1 VIEVAYPTILEVFKA
16 SVKAQGAK
24 RAIITL
30 DPEGKDYVGISFDE
44 LDRLSGRVAAGLAQ
58 LGVKPGEKVA
68 ILSKPRP
75 EWAAAMLGILKAGAV
90 VVPLDA
96 LLKRAEIHRLLAAC
110 DTVGVIVSQELYPMV
125 EGLALPEFIVNLDS
139 KPEGAEDVQLLS
151 WEELLVDKPHPAPK
165 VKPDDLAFLLN
176 TSGTTGDAKPV
187 MLAHENITA
196 NLSAVLERL
205 DVTADDVVLSIA
217 PWNHSFG
224 LAVLIASIW
233 CGATYIYTN
242 DYANLA
248 EVMRRYRVS
257 ILVAVPKLFQAM
269 YQRVEATIQ
278 ESVWKRLLYRFAP
291 RVIGWLLKRRLTGG
305 RLRFFLSG
313 SAPLSPEVI
322 RGFRGLGV
330 GMIEGYGMTEAS
342 PVLSFSTPFNDKA
355 GSVGPALSNVEVKLI
370 DPDGEGVGELLV
382 RGPNIMRGYYKN
394 PERTR
399 EVLDEEGWLHT
410 GDLAYIDKEGWLY
423 LKGRRKS
430 LIVLAT
436 GKNVYPEEIEW
447 ELGRSPLIE
456 EILVRGV
463 RRGETEAIQ
472 ALVYPNWE
480 ELDKSL
486 SKDEVRKLIWEEI
499 KRRNKHLASY
509 KRIKSEGD
517 VIIVDEPFE
526 KTSLRDIKRF
536 LYTAEG

>member
-1 VIEVAYPTILEVFKA
+1 MYPTILEVFQS
-16 SVKAQGAK
+16 SVKAQGEK
-24 RAIITL
+24 EAIITL
-30 DPEGKDYVGISFDE
+30 APEGKDYVGISFSG
-44 LDRLSGRVAAGLAQ
+44 LDRLSDQVAAGLDH

-90 VVPLDA
+90 AVPIDA
-96 LLKRAEIHRLLAAC
+96 LLKRPEIHRLLAAC
-110 DTVGVIVSQELYPMV
+110 DIVGVVVSQELYPMV
-125 EGLALPEFIVNLDS
+125 EGLALPEFIVSLDS
-139 KPEGAEDVQLLS
+139 KVEGRSEDVQLLT
-151 WEELLVDKPHPAPK
+151 WEELLADRPLPAPR
-165 VKPDDLAFLLN
+165 VEPEDLAFLLN

-187 MLAHENITA
+187 MLSHENITS
-196 NLSAVLERL
+196 NLSSVLERI
-205 DVTADDVVLSIA
+205 DVSSDDVVLSIA

-224 LAVLIASIW
+224 LAALIASLW

-248 EVMRRYRVS
+248 EVMSRYRVS
-257 ILVAVPKLFQAM
+257 ILVAVPKLFHSI
-269 YQRVEATIQ
+269 YQRVEGAIQ
-278 ESVWKRLLYRFAP
+278 ESRWKRMLYRTFP
-291 RVIGWLLKRRLTGG
+291 KGIGWLLKRRLTKG

-322 RGFRGLGV
+322 RGFRRMGI

-342 PVLSFSTPFNDKA
+342 PVISFSTPFNDKP
-355 GSVGPALSNVEVKLI
+355 GSVGPPLSNVEAKLI
-370 DPDGEGVGELLV
+370 DIDDEGVGELLV

-399 EVLDEEGWLHT
+399 EVLDDEGWLHT
-410 GDLAYIDKEGWLY
+410 GDLAYIDEEGWIY
-423 LKGRRKS
+423 IKGRRKS
-430 LIVLAT
+430 LIVLAS
-436 GKNVYPEEIEW
+436 GKNIYPEEIEW

-463 RRGETEAIQ
+463 RRGESEAIQ

-480 ELDKSL
+480 ELDQSL
-486 SKDEVRKLIWEEI
+486 SKDEVRRLIWEEI
-499 KRRNKHLASY
+499 KRRNQHLASY
-509 KRIKSEGD
+509 KRIKSEQD
-517 VIIVDEPFE
+517 VIIMDEPFE

-536 LYTAEG
+536 LYTSEG